1 MPRLCWL
8 ILLVCYLPIPRQDHI
23 QRTNNEEDVYFNIA
37 SPRLSTRPN
46 DIPREKYIYPIAPL
60 FDKHA
65 NAKKNFEFVRG
76 KATSVDLQGKNVIV
90 QDVDSGSS
98 KTLAYDYVVI
108 ASGSTSNATKGTN
121 SLQVP
126 FKQSGTGKIEAE
138 LKAAQGAIKAAES
151 VIIGGAGAV
160 GVEFAGE
167 VAEAYPGVQ
176 VTLLTN
182 SDNVL
187 FGLREPTRQ
196 KAAKILKQKG
206 VKILT
211 DKTVTSASKD
221 AAGKWNVVT
230 ADGQT
235 LTADI
240 YVSTTGVLPNNEFIP
255 ASLLN
260 KDGWV
265 EVDNHFVSKAD
276 PSVYAVGDITQY
288 SARLLSRVSGQVSV
302 LMSNLKADITG
313 KGKRAEYK
321 DDPSRMVVMPMG
333 KSTGTGQIGSFTPP
347 GFMVSF
353 VKGKDYFTGSGKKF
367 IAG

>member
-1 MPRLCWL
+1 L
-8 ILLVCYLPIPRQDHI
+8 
-23 QRTNNEEDVYFNIA
+23 FN
-37 SPRLSTRPN
+37 
-46 DIPREKYIYPIAPL
+46 
-60 FDKHA
+60 KHA
-65 NAKKNFEFVRG
+65 NVKKNFEFVLG
-76 KATSVDLQGKNVIV
+76 KATSIDLQGKNVIV
-90 QDVDSGSS
+90 QDVNGETT

-108 ASGSTSNATKGTN
+108 ASGSTSNATTGTD
-121 SLQVP
+121 SFQVP
-126 FKQSGTGKIEAE
+126 FKEPGSAKIEQE
-138 LKAAQGAIKAAES
+138 LKSAQEAIKSAKS
-151 VIIGGAGAV
+151 IIIGGAGAV
-160 GVEFAGE
+160 GVEFSGE
-167 VAEAYPGVQ
+167 VAEAYPGIE

-187 FGLREPTRQ
+187 SGLREPTRQ

-211 DKTVTSASKD
+211 DKTVTSAAKD
-221 AAGKWNVVT
+221 SATGKWSVVT

-235 LTADI
+235 LSADI

-265 EVDNHFVSKAD
+265 EVDNRFASKAD
-276 PSVYAVGDITQY
+276 SSVYAVGDITHY
-288 SARLLSRVSGQVSV
+288 SARLVSRVSGQVAV
-302 LMSNLKADITG
+302 LISNLKADITG
-313 KGKRAEYK
+313 KGKRAAYK
-321 DDPSRMVVMPMG
+321 DDPSVMVVMPIG